1 MGRFDIDRLLNEL
14 ERPED
19 APAPDDAAPTE
30 DNELARLESSGD
42 TPDGA
47 ISNALSKNVKTQ
59 GVVSATTPTA
69 SGELV
74 TASFDS
80 TPESEAG
87 AIELASE
94 MAGEQ
99 GPLEGQLKRQ
109 LVHLGVADAR
119 QIRLAETVIR
129 QSPGATLVNVLVEQG
144 VSEEALQKQIAIVR
158 HMEFER
164 LPENDLERIVDLDL
178 VNTLGVQYCQEH
190 ELIPLRWVD
199 GRLIVGTSHPDDVFA
214 LDDVRLRLNAR
225 SIRVV
230 VVPGTDIRNALAQI
244 DRKSGDGDVDVDSI
258 LSDIEEDDV
267 QVETVASE
275 EVDLEREA
283 AESPVI
289 RYVNYII
296 QQAVKEGASDIHIE
310 PGDRSLKVRFRI
322 DGLLFD
328 AMQPPPRMSAAIT
341 SRLKIMA
348 NLDISERRIP
358 QDGRIRCTVQGRK
371 LDLRMS
377 TLPNVS
383 GEKTVMRILDTNS
396 IQVELE
402 DLGFG
407 HDELTIWKHQIN
419 QPHGIVMVTG
429 PTGSGKT
436 TTLYSSLRQMDKKSL
451 NISTV
456 EDPVEYHLEGITQTQ
471 MHERIGF
478 TFAAALRS
486 LLRQDPDVIMVGEIR
501 DIETAT
507 IAIQASLTGHLVL
520 STLHTNDAPSA
531 VTRLANIGVEGFLI
545 GAAINAVL
553 AQRLVR
559 RICPHC
565 KAQAKLTE
573 EMQEHLSLQGIDPS
587 SVSMGTGCDRCRN
600 IGYSGR
606 AGIYELLVI
615 DDHLRDVI
623 ARVPAISEFRRM
635 CIDRGMVSLRDDGF
649 LKVRKGVTTPE
660 EVMRV
665 TESML

>member
-1 MGRFDIDRLLNEL
+1 MGRFDIDRLLDEL
-14 ERPED
+14 ERPEGSPPPGD
-19 APAPDDAAPTE
+19 PAPHGHEHALPEHAQEGVT
-30 DNELARLESSGD
+30 
-42 TPDGA
+42 T
-47 ISNALSKNVKTQ
+47 ALSRHVHTG
-59 GVVSATTPTA
+59 GVLANAKDSHARTDDRTD
-69 SGELV
+69 SG
-74 TASFDS
+74 
-80 TPESEAG
+80 G
-87 AIELASE
+87 AIELAGSV
-94 MAGEQ
+94 AGAQ
-99 GPLEGQLKRQ
+99 GAFDERLKQ
-109 LVHLGVADAR
+109 HLVHSGIADAR
-119 QIRLAETVIR
+119 QIQLAESVLR
-129 QSPGATLVNVLVEQG
+129 QSPGADLVSVLVEQG
-144 VSEEALQKQIAIVR
+144 VNERALQRQIAVIR
-158 HMEFER
+158 HFDFQR
-164 LPENDLERIVDLDL
+164 LPEDQIDRLVDPEL
-178 VNTLGVQYCQEH
+178 VGALGIEYCQEH
-190 ELIPLRWVD
+190 ELIPMRRVD
-199 GRLIVGTSHPDDVFA
+199 GRLVIGTSHPDDVFA

-230 VVPGTDIRNALAQI
+230 VIPGSDIRDALQAL
-244 DRKSGDGDVDVDSI
+244 DRRTENTSVDVDSI
-258 LSDIEEDDV
+258 LSDIDEDDV
-267 QVETVASE
+267 QVEAVSAD

-310 PGDRSLKVRFRI
+310 PGDKSLKVRFRI
-322 DGLLFD
+322 DGILFD

-348 NLDISERRIP
+348 NLDISERRMP

-377 TLPNVS
+377 TLPNVA
-383 GEKTVMRILDTNS
+383 GEKTVMRILDQKS
-396 IQVELE
+396 IQVELD

-407 HDELTIWKHQIN
+407 TDALTVWKKQIS
-419 QPHGIVMVTG
+419 QPHGIVLVTG

-436 TTLYSSLRQMDKKSL
+436 TTLYASLRQMDKKAL

-456 EDPVEYHLEGITQTQ
+456 EDPVEYHMDGVTQTQ

-478 TFAAALRS
+478 TFASALRA
-486 LLRQDPDVIMVGEIR
+486 LLRQDPDVIMLGEIR

-531 VTRLANIGVEGFLI
+531 VTRLGNIGVEGFLI

-559 RICPHC
+559 RICGNC
-565 KAQAKLTE
+565 KAPAQITE
-573 EMQEHLSLQGIDPS
+573 DMQEFLTLQGIDAS
-587 SVSMGTGCDRCRN
+587 SVFAGTGCERCRN

-606 AGIYELLVI
+606 AGIYEMLVI
-615 DDHLRDVI
+615 DDHMRDII
-623 ARVPAISEFRRM
+623 ARTPNVSEFRRL
-635 CIDRGMVSLRDDGF
+635 CIDRGMVTLREDGF
-649 LKVRKGVTTPE
+649 RKVRLGVTTPQ

-665 TESML
+665 TEAAV

>member
-14 ERPED
+14 ERDDENGAPAGDPALAPD
-19 APAPDDAAPTE
+19 APDADSPT
-30 DNELARLESSGD
+30 
-42 TPDGA
+42 T
-47 ISNALSKNVKTQ
+47 ALSREVKSGGTMASSPAPEAARDQ
-59 GVVSATTPTA
+59 AANTA
-69 SGELV
+69 
-74 TASFDS
+74 
-80 TPESEAG
+80 PESNGG
-87 AIELASE
+87 AIELAGS
-94 MAGEQ
+94 AAVSGALDDRLAKALVHR
-99 GPLEGQLKRQ
+99 GVVDHRQ
-109 LVHLGVADAR
+109 L
-119 QIRLAETVIR
+119 RLARSVLR
-129 QSPGATLVNVLVEQG
+129 QSPGVDLVTVLVEQG
-144 VSEEALQKQIAIVR
+144 AEEEAVQKQIALLR
-158 HMEFER
+158 HFDFQR
-164 LPENDLERIVDLDL
+164 LPEDQLDRLIDLDL
-178 VNTLGVQYCQEH
+178 VNALGLQYCQEH
-190 ELIPLRWVD
+190 ELLPMRRVD
-199 GRLIVGTSHPDDVFA
+199 GRLVIATSHPDDVFA

-230 VVPGTDIRNALAQI
+230 VVPGSDIQTALEVF
-244 DRKSGDGDVDVDSI
+244 DRQSGQDDVDVDSI
-258 LSDIEEDDV
+258 LSDIDEDDV
-267 QVETVASE
+267 QIEATDTE

-322 DGLLFD
+322 DGILFD
-328 AMQPPPRMSAAIT
+328 AMQPPPRMAAAIT

-358 QDGRIRCTVQGRK
+358 QDGRIRCSVQGRK

-383 GEKTVMRILDTNS
+383 GEKTVMRILDQKS
-396 IQVELE
+396 IHVELD
-402 DLGFG
+402 DLGF
-407 HDELTIWKHQIN
+407 DVDALTLWKKQVG
-419 QPHGIVMVTG
+419 QPHGIVLVTG

-436 TTLYSSLRQMDKKSL
+436 TTLYASLRHMDKKSL

-456 EDPVEYHLEGITQTQ
+456 EDPVEYHLDGVTQTQ

-478 TFAAALRS
+478 TFASALRA
-486 LLRQDPDVIMVGEIR
+486 LLRQDPDVILIGEIR

-531 VTRLANIGVEGFLI
+531 VTRLGNIGVEGFLI
-545 GAAINAVL
+545 GAAINTVL

-559 RICPHC
+559 RICEHC
-565 KAQAKLTE
+565 RGPAALTE
-573 EMQEHLSLQGIDPS
+573 EMQEYLSMQGVDAS
-587 SVSMGTGCDRCRN
+587 NVSAGAGCDRCRN
-600 IGYSGR
+600 IGYAGR
-606 AGIYELLVI
+606 AGIYEMLVI

-623 ARVPAISEFRRM
+623 ARTPNISEFRRM
-635 CIDRGMVSLRDDGF
+635 CIDRGMVTLRDDGF
-649 LKVRKGVTTPE
+649 RKVRKGITTPQ

-665 TESML
+665 TEAAV